1 MSKKSGYISL
11 YRSIQ
16 KHPLWE
22 DKPFTKG
29 QAWIDLLLRAS
40 YDENETFFNGNIY
53 KLEEGDFIT
62 SIQKL
67 ASVWGWSRGKVH
79 RFLDLLKGESMISY
93 QTDTHKTVIKVLNF
107 KEFQT
112 CSKSKQT
119 TNGQQTDSQR
129 TANGQQTD
137 TINKYNNSNKE
148 NNYSY
153 ASPKRKELT
162 VPDDWL
168 GSF

>member
-62 SIQKL
+62 SIQK
-67 ASVWGWSRGKVH
+67 
-79 RFLDLLKGESMISY
+79 Y
-93 QTDTHKTVIKVLNF
+93 
-107 KEFQT
+107 
-112 CSKSKQT
+112 
-119 TNGQQTDSQR
+119 
-129 TANGQQTD
+129 
-137 TINKYNNSNKE
+137 KYTE
-148 NNYSY
+148 Y
-153 ASPKRKELT
+153 
-162 VPDDWL
+162 
-168 GSF
+168 